1 MLSLVVFGFLT
12 LLAQESPA
20 PDVSGLWG
28 LGVIAVAL
36 VVGAGLTYRYVALPE
51 RARADKAEDRLDAS
65 FAREREGY
73 QAVTPVVTA
82 ATGVMGRV
90 IDLLGTPAERAG

>member
-1 MLSLVVFGFLT
+1 MLSVILLG
-12 LLAQESPA
+12 LLALAAQEAPS

-51 RARADKAEDRLDAS
+51 RARADKAEERLDAS

-82 ATGVMGRV
+82 ASGVMERV
-90 IDLLGTPAERAG
+90 LDVLGTPAERAG

>member
-1 MLSLVVFGFLT
+1 MLSLALLGLLT
-12 LLAQESPA
+12 LLAQEAGA

-51 RARADKAEDRLDAS
+51 RTRADKAEARADAS
-65 FAREREGY
+65 FEREREAY
-73 QAVTPVVTA
+73 QVTTPVVTA
-82 ATGVMGRV
+82 ASDVMGRV
-90 IDLLGTPAERAG
+90 LTVLTQPERTG